1 MSKLKT
7 ALATGVAAMVGLVA
21 VRKLRERRRT
31 PARRPPRRPG
41 TRPKREPLA
50 AKHAVAAAGHA
61 RVAGEKAT
69 ETARDE
75 LPEAP
80 RRGARATDAVADTD
94 GDSGRRLRKA
104 GKGWIRR

>member
-31 PARRPPRRPG
+31 PRQEAAEA
-41 TRPKREPLA
+41 TRNTAEEGALA

-75 LPEAP
+75 YQK
-80 RRGARATDAVADTD
+80 RRVAERATDAVADTD

-104 GKGWIRR
+104 GKGWNRR